1 MQLEKIN
8 KGSSDNN
15 ETLYLMGGAAL
26 MVLGAGLLLSNS
38 TVRNTVTA
46 GLSSFLPELQE
57 KFGLNFAD
65 VGADLKRYMKMR
77 SM

>member
-26 MVLGAGLLLSNS
+26 MIVGAGLLLSNS
-38 TVRNTVTA
+38 SVRNTVSA
-46 GLSSFLPELQE
+46 GLASVLPDLQE

-65 VGADLKRYMKMR
+65 VGTDLKRYMKMR

>member
-8 KGSSDNN
+8 RGSSDDN
-15 ETLYLMGGAAL
+15 ETLYLIGGAAL

-38 TVRNTVTA
+38 MVRNTVSA
-46 GLSSFLPELQE
+46 GLASVLPELQE
-57 KFGLNFAD
+57 KIGFNLAD
-65 VGADLKRYMKMR
+65 VGSDLKRYMKLR